1 MKLQI
6 AAQAAALEPRGP
18 HPHILNLPKTKQGI
32 PLLRPERVLL
42 LERLVRDELTLHRHL
57 AVGRRAAS
65 ARMSATRRALPGALP
80 AAAVGPPLLERE
92 IA

>member
-6 AAQAAALEPRGP
+6 VAQAAALEPRGP
-18 HPHILNLPKTKQGI
+18 HPHIPVSPKTKQGI

-65 ARMSATRRALPGALP
+65 ARMSATRRALAGALP
-80 AAAVGPPLLERE
+80 TAAPVVPVLEQE